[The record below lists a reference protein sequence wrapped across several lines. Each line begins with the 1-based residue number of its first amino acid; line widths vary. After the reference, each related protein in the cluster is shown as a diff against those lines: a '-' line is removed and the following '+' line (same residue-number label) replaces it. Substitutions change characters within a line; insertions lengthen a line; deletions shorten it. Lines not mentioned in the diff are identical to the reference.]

1 MIKLKSYLL
10 FSLAAI
16 MAALGFNNAAL
27 ASQKSLNVESPAGE
41 PLKFETECDPQLL
54 AVIQLTKISNCTIR
68 IIVDYMGYCG
78 MSIKSAIPLS
88 LFFNTPPNVMQ
99 DDWFTMRDDRN
110 EYLYNPVGIFAIS
123 SDQALIAYNNP
134 VDHYTQAYIVNPI
147 KGTILKKC
155 QLNGV
160 NQVLYTG
167 DRFVNGA
174 HETVDITEAYLL
186 RPRACYSPHP
196 GSCYPFHTVNCYGG
210 SYPIRSFKVSPK
222 ESAQHCLSNL
232 YIVNDLNND
241 EKTRVKFG
249 VYERILAADSIGNG
263 EIVMIVKCVG
273 DRCDNHVPMLVT
285 YAKSVYP
292 KQDQENVLDQSRC
305 YIMPDLLKSLRPA
318 CGNYYTYAQRVL
330 AATSFGLGCWSV
342 WNAYR
347 NTASLRKVGVTAFG
361 ALASGFAA
369 CKMLYRAR

>member
-41 PLKFETECDPQLL
+41 PIKFETECHPQLL
-54 AVIQLTKISNCTIR
+54 AAIQITKISDCIIR

-88 LFFNTPPNVMQ
+88 LFFNTWQNFKNVMQ
-99 DDWFTMRDDRN
+99 NDPLTSSLVPPNRWDRNRN
-110 EYLYNPVGIFAIS
+110 EYIYNPVGMFAIS
-123 SDQALIAYNNP
+123 PKETLIAYRNP
-134 VDHYTQAYIVNPI
+134 LIHYSYAYIVNHTTG
-147 KGTILKKC
+147 KILGES
-155 QLNGV
+155 QLNRCD
-160 NQVLYTG
+160 QVLHTV
-167 DRFVNGA
+167 DRVVNGI
-174 HETVDITEAYLL
+174 HKPINITEDYLL
-186 RPRACYSPHP
+186 QTKSRHNP
-196 GSCYPFHTVNCYGG
+196 
-210 SYPIRSFKVSPK
+210 RSFKVFLT
-222 ESAQHCLSNL
+222 ESAQHDRMNGHLD
-232 YIVNDLNND
+232 IINDLNSN
-241 EKTRVKFG
+241 EKSRITFG

-263 EIVMIVKCVG
+263 EIIIIATC
-273 DRCDNHVPMLVT
+273 RTPHCDKHEPMLIT
-285 YAKSVYP
+285 CGKPGYP

-347 NTASLRKVGVTAFG
+347 NTASPRELGATVGSAVLAGLAAF
-361 ALASGFAA
+361 
-369 CKMLYRAR
+369 KLYGNR